1 MRKLMRTSVANNDV
15 WRYYKIIGVLMK
27 GDKSVRASDYISI
40 GIYMHEIIGLVLFPH
55 LLFAFVPACLSPV
68 LLVSV

>member
-27 GDKSVRASDYISI
+27 GNKSARASDYISI
-40 GIYMHEIIGLVLFPH
+40 GIY
-55 LLFAFVPACLSPV
+55 A
-68 LLVSV
+68 